1 MKYILLKDIPYFK
14 TFETVD
20 ETNSFVDLILKTN
33 DSELISEWIKP
44 EPTEEDIAKE
54 QLEFEQRELEM
65 ALSEKQKL
73 ERRLSELSQTIS
85 EKENIVNSLTAE
97 KAEPISEE
105 VIPIRK

>member
-20 ETNSFVDLILKTN
+20 ETNSFVDLILKTK
-33 DSELISEWIKP
+33 DSELISNWIKP

-65 ALSEKQKL
+65 ALFEKQKL
-73 ERRLSELSQTIS
+73 ERRLSEITQTIS
-85 EKENIVNSLTAE
+85 EKENVVNSLSTNE
-97 KAEPISEE
+97 KESI
-105 VIPIRK
+105 IKIYKK